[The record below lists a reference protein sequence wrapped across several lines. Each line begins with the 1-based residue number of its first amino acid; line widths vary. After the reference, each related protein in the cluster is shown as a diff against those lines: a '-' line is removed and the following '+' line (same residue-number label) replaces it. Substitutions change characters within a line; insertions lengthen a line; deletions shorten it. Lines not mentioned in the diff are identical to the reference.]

1 MKGEECFVLNI
12 LNIHWHSSLLVL
24 SRGCG
29 CSIQFW
35 PWSVRVPVENN
46 LIYLEKIDNR
56 CWCNKSRHISLNKGL
71 QKAFLIATT
80 LQPSIFRIFQ
90 VLAVNFREGNRWI
103 KQTTMAT
110 LPVNKP
116 TEIQS
121 DSCYFKPS
129 SCYLT
134 NILLSGHLGSGCC
147 FRHVPRQ

>member
-12 LNIHWHSSLLVL
+12 LNIHWHSFLLVL

-29 CSIQFW
+29 RSIQFW

-56 CWCNKSRHISLNKGL
+56 CWCNKSRTFLWT
-71 QKAFLIATT
+71 KACKKPLLIATS

-90 VLAVNFREGNRWI
+90 VLAVNFREGNRLI

-110 LPVNKP
+110 LPVSKP

-147 FRHVPRQ
+147 FRHVPPQ